1 MPQYNNSKNMEVVKE
16 MFYRLYNKEI
26 YDNDL
31 LQFSMSYL
39 NYVGRKRNYI
49 TRVVS
54 DELERWSSDVR
65 SELRFTLQ
73 DVRWSNIT
81 RYIAFMTLGPL
92 TAEGYII
99 YNELVNLK
107 DTISQARSRILEAEF
122 NIQRTL
128 LTTFS
133 DIRQAIA
140 QERVRIEIRRSP
152 MEIMSAVEKKERL
165 ADPYLVGLLAGKMPQ
180 DPPECS
186 STAINILLYMLA
198 IRASKHRVRLW
209 IDPFS
214 LYWRLGIS
222 SRDIQFIRHY
232 MRYYMRWL
240 SIHEEIINSL

>member
-1 MPQYNNSKNMEVVKE
+1 
-16 MFYRLYNKEI
+16 
-26 YDNDL
+26 
-31 LQFSMSYL
+31 
-39 NYVGRKRNYI
+39 
-49 TRVVS
+49 
-54 DELERWSSDVR
+54 
-65 SELRFTLQ
+65 
-73 DVRWSNIT
+73 
-81 RYIAFMTLGPL
+81 MTLGPL

-140 QERVRIEIRRSP
+140 QERVRIEVRRSP

-198 IRASKHRVRLW
+198 SRASKRVRLW
-209 IDPFS
+209 IDPFI
-214 LYWRLGIS
+214 LDWRLSIF
-222 SRDIQFIRHY
+222 SRDIQFIRH
-232 MRYYMRWL
+232 YMRWL